1 MSTEEEPEIQT
12 LYLEGSTAPGAPKGK
27 RFPTDSG
34 KLEFFTDELEN
45 SFQPTALAP
54 YQNFMGTKRALL
66 ICLTWKL

>member
-34 KLEFFTDELEN
+34 NLNSSRMSLKI
-45 SFQPTALAP
+45 SFQPTAKRLTRILWGQREP
-54 YQNFMGTKRALL
+54 Y
-66 ICLTWKL
+66 